1 MSQRF
6 DEAATDWD
14 KGDIRQQIA
23 HNVFHTIV
31 SRITLLK
38 TMDIL
43 DFGAGTGLL
52 SFKIAP
58 LVRSVTG
65 VDLSTGMLEQLE
77 AKNSD
82 ILQVRGICHDMLSE
96 PLKDKFDGIVSS
108 MAMHHVKETAKLLE
122 SFYAHLKPNG
132 FIALADLDAEDGT
145 FHTHGNEGVEHFGF
159 DREPLRALL
168 EQIGF
173 KNVRF
178 HTALTVNNEN
188 GAYPIFLVT
197 GMK

>member
-1 MSQRF
+1 MSKRF
-6 DEAATDWD
+6 DEAAADWD

-23 HNVFHTIV
+23 HNVFQTIV
-31 SRITLLK
+31 SRIALLK

-65 VDLSTGMLEQLE
+65 VDLSSGMLEQLH

-82 ILQVRGICHDMLSE
+82 ALQVKGICHDMLAE

-108 MAMHHVKETAKLLE
+108 MAMHHVKNTKTLLQ
-122 SFYAHLKPNG
+122 SFYAHLKSNG
-132 FIALADLDAEDGT
+132 FIALADLDAEDGN
-145 FHTHGNEGVEHFGF
+145 FHKPGTEGVEHFGY
-159 DREPLRALL
+159 DRESLRELL
-168 EQIGF
+168 EGIGF

-178 HTALTVNNEN
+178 HTAYTVNNER
-188 GAYPIFLVT
+188 GDYPIFLVT
-197 GMK
+197 AHK